1 MSPTSIRLAAVAV
14 ATVPALLTTAVP
26 AQAGDSYL
34 SRTTGFVGVTDWVQ
48 YFDFDNPT
56 FGNVHVGSLQAFE
69 TSPGVADVFAY
80 IVDFECPPGVYP
92 DPDQHGSPN
101 GCVYTGARQMEGQA
115 VTFTSS
121 RKGDTA
127 TLSGTLRASTPGD
140 PHNPDGG
147 GTNLGSVPVET
158 TWTAV
163 GDPVRSSSTYRFR
176 GGGTVYS
183 ETHRTVAREA
193 TMSGRLGPMLFEQA
207 YQASG
212 SLERFTSTSRSRSR

>member
-80 IVDFECPPGVYP
+80 IVDFECPPRGLP
-92 DPDQHGSPN
+92 GPGP
-101 GCVYTGARQMEGQA
+101 AR
-115 VTFTSS
+115 
-121 RKGDTA
+121 
-127 TLSGTLRASTPGD
+127 LSQRLRLHRGP
-140 PHNPDGG
+140 PDGG
-147 GTNLGSVPVET
+147 
-158 TWTAV
+158 
-163 GDPVRSSSTYRFR
+163 
-176 GGGTVYS
+176 
-183 ETHRTVAREA
+183 
-193 TMSGRLGPMLFEQA
+193 SGRHLHLQPQG
-207 YQASG
+207 
-212 SLERFTSTSRSRSR
+212 